1 MSYQF
6 DSRLGEQLYRL
17 LPEVYRTRDSYASD
31 SSENPDQDLARYL
44 DAHGELLDLIHA
56 TLQQQLQDTL
66 PASSQDW
73 LLPYFAQLLA
83 VNIVSPDA
91 AGKHAEVDQAIA
103 WRQRK
108 GTLKVAEQIAE
119 AVGQMEAELQEGWKR
134 VVMTARIGMP
144 LMPVSVVDDTLQIDD
159 RFAAR
164 AAQHPSLP
172 AATVD
177 LRRPSRAVEALPT
190 NPAAK
195 LSVFAGLKL
204 NWRQLNR
211 HAAPCFPGSYDDVSR
226 RTVDMRSTSVNHGH
240 YHHKRLLAYVA
251 PAQGLIPYADITIS
265 WAQRNLTLYQHLIS
279 ETLENG
285 VNVIRNQSRRI
296 VVISDDVSLDA
307 KSYSIEGINFR
318 GELKIASGGKLKLL
332 QVEAGRVDVA
342 TPISDEASVY
352 ARDCLFGELS
362 VAGLVQMK
370 SCTVRDT
377 AFVTAIIAKDSIL
390 NDLDGSE
397 ISGVLE
403 NSCYPAAAPL
413 SASKMT
419 IEDSTTDVPVFFANQ
434 TALNARSVLTPDS
447 PTSITQ
453 GSSESAEMGYYHH
466 GRMGRAV
473 RILGDFVAA
482 DALLLPNVA
491 GYTLQDV
498 IFDGDVVIASGHIK
512 LRRCAFANLTL
523 EAGLSTDEKGHE
535 IPALDAIDCVFEEI
549 TLANGLARL
558 EYCTVMQA
566 ADCLHLQASDCIFVG
581 SITDAADAEP
591 ESEPESGCIRYSR
604 IPASLNGSTLN
615 IFKGHSNTNTTQMPV
630 FMRFDYCT
638 GGSHERRVAEFGEAG
653 YAVLDRATP
662 DAIRFGA
669 EDGAEMG
676 AHHHQYY
683 SLKIE
688 AVLEKIKEF
697 LPVGIEPVLIQD
709 QRLLKLP
716 PEIKNTSDGE
726 TI

>member
-17 LPEVYRTRDSYASD
+17 LPEVYRSQDSYASD
-31 SSENPDQDLARYL
+31 SNEIPDQDLAHYL

-56 TLQQQLQDTL
+56 TLQQLLQDTL

-91 AGKHAEVDQAIA
+91 AGKHAEVDQAIS

-134 VVMTARIGMP
+134 VAMTPRIGMP
-144 LMPVSVVDDTLQIDD
+144 LMPVSVVDDTLEIDD
-159 RFAAR
+159 RFASR

-177 LRRPSRAVEALPT
+177 LRQPSRAIEALAT

-195 LSVFAGLKL
+195 LSDFAGQKL
-204 NWRQLNR
+204 YWRQLNR
-211 HAAPCFPGSYDDVSR
+211 HGAPCFAGSYDDVSR
-226 RTVDMRSTSVNHGH
+226 RTVDIGNASINHGH
-240 YHHKRLLAYVA
+240 YHHRRLLAFVA
-251 PAQGLIPYADITIS
+251 PPQGLIPYDAISIT
-265 WAQRNLTLYQHLIS
+265 WAQRKETLYQHLIS

-285 VNVIRNQSRRI
+285 VTVIRNQSKRI
-296 VVISDDVSLDA
+296 LIISDDVSLDA
-307 KSYSIEGINFR
+307 HSYSIHGLNFAA
-318 GELKIASGGKLKLL
+318 EVKVASGGTLKLS
-332 QVEAGRVDVA
+332 QVEAWRVDVA
-342 TPISDEASVY
+342 TPPGEEACVD
-352 ARDCLFGELS
+352 AIDCLIGVLS
-362 VAGLVQMK
+362 VGGLVQLI
-370 SCTVRDT
+370 SSTVRDT

-390 NDLDGSE
+390 TDMVGSD

-413 SASKMT
+413 SASNMT
-419 IEDSTTDVPVFFANQ
+419 IEDSTTDVPVFFNNQ
-434 TALNARSVLTPDS
+434 TKLNARSVLAPDTPA
-447 PTSITQ
+447 SITQ
-453 GSSESAEMGYYHH
+453 GTSDSAEMGYYHH

-473 RILGDFVAA
+473 RIHGDFVAA
-482 DALLLPNVA
+482 EALHLPVYG

-498 IFDGDVVIASGHIK
+498 IFDGDVVVASGQLKI
-512 LRRCAFANLTL
+512 LRSAFASLTIDS
-523 EAGLSTDEKGHE
+523 AITTDAQGHDM
-535 IPALDAIDCVFEEI
+535 PALNAIDCVFEEI

-566 ADCLHLQASDCIFVG
+566 ANCLRLQASDCIFIG
-581 SITDAADAEP
+581 SITDADGA
-591 ESEPESGCIRYSR
+591 EPESGCIRYSR
-604 IPASLNGSTLN
+604 IPATLNGSTLN
-615 IFKGHSNTNTTQMPV
+615 VYSGYADNNTSQMPV
-630 FMRFDYCT
+630 FIRFDYCR
-638 GGSHERRVAEFGEAG
+638 GASYEKRVASFGEAG

-662 DAIRFGA
+662 NVIRFGA

-676 AHHHQYY
+676 VHHHQYY

-709 QRLLKLP
+709 RRLLNLP
-716 PEIKNTSDGE
+716 PEIKNTSDGG
-726 TI
+726 TT